1 MQNSP
6 NTDRELLKP
15 DKRWTP
21 KSYIFVTF
29 GEPCPSCRK
38 QPFTIKILSKLLSLF
53 HKDQVVSTLMQDVV
67 CPRTIF
73 SLIWQDSISPLSV
86 SKTRKGYKMKYFPP
100 IQLKMFHLVIKAWS
114 LPGLKEL
121 IWHAMFVDK
130 RQIELSSKGRSS
142 VSQWI
147 WADFRP
153 AARTCVSQYNP
164 MTVRRLK
171 HWKCYKIMNSHS
183 CVVLSLYRTEI
194 GQHIIVL

>member
-1 MQNSP
+1 M
-6 NTDRELLKP
+6 DRNRCFRAGCRMVQTLIRKLLKP

-86 SKTRKGYKMKYFPP
+86 SKPPKGYKIKYFPP
-100 IQLKMFHLVIKAWS
+100 IQLKMFHLVIKAWAE
-114 LPGLKEL
+114 GINMTCYVCGQKADWAL
-121 IWHAMFVDK
+121 IQRPFLYFTMNMSRFQASS
-130 RQIELSSKGRSS
+130 QNLCLS
-142 VSQWI
+142 VQPNDSQE
-147 WADFRP
+147 
-153 AARTCVSQYNP
+153 TKTLE
-164 MTVRRLK
+164 ML
-171 HWKCYKIMNSHS
+171 
-183 CVVLSLYRTEI
+183 
-194 GQHIIVL
+194 